1 MTTAEPT
8 NGAVAASL
16 SDIIWEPPPAL
27 VESCGLTRFFR
38 FLERTRGL
46 RFDGYLD
53 FWRWSVG
60 DLDAF
65 WGAVFEFEDVLH
77 DGDASTVLAD
87 AAMPGAR
94 WFPDVRL
101 NYAEHLL
108 RRSQGAETAIVF
120 EAEDGSVQETSW
132 AELERQAGALAATLR
147 RLGVGRGHR
156 VVALMPNCPQAVIA
170 LIACASVG
178 AVWSICS
185 PEYGLSGIVSRFEQL
200 EPKLLIA
207 VDGHRWN
214 GRDHDRS
221 EQVAALL
228 AELPTIEHLLWVPQ
242 IAADAPAPSGPP
254 ATAWSDAIKGHEPLT
269 FERVPFDHPLWV
281 LFSSGTTGVPKG
293 IVHGHGGIVVDH
305 LRAGTLQFD
314 AQLGEPTLVVAT
326 TSWMVWSVHVSGLL
340 AGERL
345 VILGG
350 NPMSE
355 LDRIWRV
362 TAQQRVGRLGVGAGY
377 ILASMKAD
385 LRPAEQF
392 DFSSLRQVG
401 PAGSPLPADGY
412 HWISQRVGADVWPAA
427 GSGGTDVC
435 AAYVGGVP
443 ILPVRAGRMQ
453 AACSGVAIEVWGED
467 GRPVPSGMLGELVIT
482 KPMPSMPLFLWG
494 DHDHRRLRE
503 TYFSH
508 FPGVWRQGDFIE
520 IDVDGSCNIPGR
532 SDSTLNRRGVRIGP
546 AELYSVIERLP
557 DVTEARGVGA
567 ELGDEY
573 YMPLFIAAAEDV
585 DEAGLRERIVAAIRD
600 ALSPRHVPDEIIFV
614 PGIPHT
620 KTGKKLEV
628 PIKRLIQGASIEQ
641 AADAGSIDRPELLE
655 VYAGLIA
662 HRRLPTS

>member
-1 MTTAEPT
+1 MA
-8 NGAVAASL
+8 
-16 SDIIWEPPPAL
+16 
-27 VESCGLTRFFR
+27 
-38 FLERTRGL
+38 
-46 RFDGYLD
+46 
-53 FWRWSVG
+53 
-60 DLDAF
+60 
-65 WGAVFEFEDVLH
+65 
-77 DGDASTVLAD
+77 
-87 AAMPGAR
+87 
-94 WFPDVRL
+94 
-101 NYAEHLL
+101 
-108 RRSQGAETAIVF
+108 
-120 EAEDGSVQETSW
+120 
-132 AELERQAGALAATLR
+132 
-147 RLGVGRGHR
+147 
-156 VVALMPNCPQAVIA
+156 NCPEAVIA

-178 AVWSICS
+178 AVWSVCS
-185 PEYGLSGIVSRFEQL
+185 PEYGLGGIVSRFEQL

-221 EQVAALL
+221 EQVAGLL
-228 AELPTIEHLLWVPQ
+228 GELPTVEHLIWVPQ
-242 IAADAPAPSGPP
+242 LADAPAPSGLPV
-254 ATAWSDAIKGHEPLT
+254 TSWSDATAGDEPLT
-269 FERVPFDHPLWV
+269 FERVPFEHPLWV

-293 IVHGHGGIVVDH
+293 IVHGHGGILLDH

-314 AQLGEPTLVVAT
+314 AQPGEATLVVAT
-326 TSWMVWSVHVSGLL
+326 TSWMVWNVHVSGLL
-340 AGERL
+340 AGEKL

-350 NPMSE
+350 NPLSE

-362 TAQQRVGRLGVGAGY
+362 AAEQRVGRLGVGAGY

-412 HWISQRVGADVWPAA
+412 RWISQRVGKHVWPAS

-453 AACSGVAIEVWGED
+453 AACSGVAIEAWGGD
-467 GRPVPSGMLGELVIT
+467 GRPVPAGALGELVIT

-494 DHDHRRLRE
+494 DRDHKRLKE
-503 TYFSH
+503 TYFSL

-520 IDVDGSCNIPGR
+520 FDADGSCNIPGR

-546 AELYSVIERLP
+546 AELYSVVERLP
-557 DVTEARGVGA
+557 DVAEALVVGA

-573 YMPLFIAAAEDV
+573 YMPLFIVAADGV
-585 DEAGLRERIVAAIRD
+585 DEAALRERIIAAIRD
-600 ALSPRHVPDEIIFV
+600 ALSPRHLPDEIIFV
-614 PGIPHT
+614 PAIPHT

-628 PIKRLIQGASIEQ
+628 PIKRLIQGASVEQ

-655 VYAGLIA
+655 IYTELIA
-662 HRRLPTS
+662 HRRLPTT

>member
-1 MTTAEPT
+1 MS
-8 NGAVAASL
+8 V
-16 SDIIWEPPPAL
+16 SDVIWEPSAEL

-38 FLERTRGL
+38 FLGETRGL
-46 RFDGYLD
+46 RFEGYLD
-53 FWRWSVG
+53 FWRWSVA

-65 WGAVFEFEDVLH
+65 WGAVFEFEGVLH
-77 DGDASTVLAD
+77 DGDPSVVLAD
-87 AAMPGAR
+87 ASMPGAR

-108 RRSQGAETAIVF
+108 RRSRGGGTAIVF
-120 EAEDGSVQETSW
+120 EAEDGSVGETSW
-132 AELERQAGALAATLR
+132 AELERQAGALAATMR
-147 RLGVGRGHR
+147 RLGIGRGDR
-156 VVALMPNCPQAVIA
+156 VVALMANCPEAVIA

-178 AVWSICS
+178 AVWSVCS
-185 PEYGLSGIVSRFEQL
+185 PEYGLGGIVSRFGQL

-221 EQVAALL
+221 EQVAGLL
-228 AELPTIEHLLWVPQ
+228 GELPTVEHLIWVPQ
-242 IAADAPAPSGPP
+242 LADAPAPSGLPV
-254 ATAWSDAIKGHEPLT
+254 TSWSDATAGDEPLT
-269 FERVPFDHPLWV
+269 FERVPFEHPLWV

-293 IVHGHGGIVVDH
+293 IVHGHGGILLNQ
-305 LRAGTLQFD
+305 LREGTLQFE
-314 AQLGEPTLVVAT
+314 AREGEGFLVVAT
-326 TSWMVWSVHVSGLL
+326 TSWMVWNVHVSGLL
-340 AGERL
+340 AGEKL

-350 NPMSE
+350 NPLSE

-362 TAQQRVGRLGVGAGY
+362 AAEQRVARLCVGAGY

-412 HWISQRVGADVWPAA
+412 RWISQRVGEHVWPAS

-453 AACSGVAIEVWGED
+453 AACSGVAIEAWGGD
-467 GRPVPSGMLGELVIT
+467 GRPVPAGALGELVIT

-494 DHDHRRLRE
+494 DRDHKRLKE
-503 TYFSH
+503 TYFSL

-520 IDVDGSCNIPGR
+520 FDADGSCNIPGR

-546 AELYSVIERLP
+546 AELYSVVERLP
-557 DVTEARGVGA
+557 DVAEALVVGA

-573 YMPLFIAAAEDV
+573 YMPLFIVAADGV
-585 DEAGLRERIVAAIRD
+585 DEAALRERIIAAIRD
-600 ALSPRHVPDEIIFV
+600 ALSPRHLPDEIIFV
-614 PGIPHT
+614 PAIPHT

-628 PIKRLIQGASIEQ
+628 PIKRLIQGASVEQ

-655 VYAGLIA
+655 IYTELIA
-662 HRRLPTS
+662 HRRLPTT